1 MMTLE
6 NDILTKELTTSIK
19 NQQVLALV
27 ITIRMTDM
35 LFMIGHLFPHT
46 HTHTHT
52 SNACNFYICF
62 SKMGHGVCLYSP
74 MRSIMHQTSLLER
87 RNAHWKVL
95 HHVSYAR

>member
-6 NDILTKELTTSIK
+6 NDILTKEFTTSIK
-19 NQQVLALV
+19 HQQVLALV

-46 HTHTHT
+46 QVMHATY
-52 SNACNFYICF
+52 YICF

-74 MRSIMHQTSLLER
+74 CDQLCIKQ
-87 RNAHWKVL
+87 
-95 HHVSYAR
+95 VSWNDAMPIEKYFITCPMLDN